1 MDRKTKNTLRKSGA
15 IFANSALWRNPI
27 LTAALGIYPA
37 AAASLTVKTSVAFA
51 LMLLLTMTP
60 VCLISCLIGRRI
72 PSWIRPAV
80 VAVCSAAL
88 YAPAFLLVNWLVPDV
103 LPLLTLYAPLVITNS
118 LLLSHA
124 NDYAPDHKVIAVL
137 ADCIGCSVG
146 FAAVAILVSVMRTLW
161 MQRGFW
167 ENPVRIPAVEAHPFS
182 ALILLGFLAAFLQL
196 LNRRRARRRA
206 RRTRERR
213 GQA

>member
-60 VCLISCLIGRRI
+60 VWRI

-88 YAPAFLLVNWLVPDV
+88 YAPAFLLVNWLVPGV

-167 ENPVRIPAVEAHPFS
+167 ENAVEAHPFS